1 MNSFLRTFFELLFQ
15 ILWIAIFARI
25 ILSWVDQGGQW
36 RITQIL
42 FEITEPIL
50 APIRRIMPNM
60 GMLDLSPMVA
70 ILLLQLLGNVLRQAL
85 SGG

>member
-1 MNSFLRTFFELLFQ
+1 MNSFLITFFQLLFQ

-42 FEITEPIL
+42 LEITEPIL

-70 ILLLQLLGNVLRQAL
+70 ILLLQLLSRVLVSAL
-85 SGG
+85 GG

>member
-1 MNSFLRTFFELLFQ
+1 MSDFLITFFQLLFR

-25 ILSWVDQGGQW
+25 ILSWIDQGGQM
-36 RITQIL
+36 RISQIL

-70 ILLLQLLGNVLRQAL
+70 IILLEVLRNLLIGAL
-85 SGG
+85 VR

>member
-1 MNSFLRTFFELLFQ
+1 MSDFLITFFQLLFR

-25 ILSWVDQGGQW
+25 ILSWVDPGGQM
-36 RITQIL
+36 RINQVL
-42 FEITEPIL
+42 YEITEPIL

-70 ILLLQLLGNVLRQAL
+70 IILLEVLRNLLIGAL
-85 SGG
+85 VR

>member
-1 MNSFLRTFFELLFQ
+1 MDNFLVTFISLLFQ

-25 ILSWVDQGGQW
+25 ILSWIDQGGQM
-36 RITQIL
+36 RISQIL

-60 GMLDLSPMVA
+60 GMFDLSPMVA
-70 ILLLQLLGNVLRQAL
+70 ILLLQLLSRILVSAL
-85 SGG
+85 GGG